1 MLTKG
6 YHFPT
11 RIKTSFARIYWIRRC
26 SAMNEN
32 VSKNEIQ
39 AVISCIISGIC
50 NELVNRR
57 LITADEAEAME
68 DDG

>member
-1 MLTKG
+1 
-6 YHFPT
+6 
-11 RIKTSFARIYWIRRC
+11 
-26 SAMNEN
+26 MNEN